1 MGTNKLDKLHQQ
13 REALAARIR
22 REEARERERMRKTD
36 TRRKILAGAIV
47 LEHAGHDA
55 AFKADLDALLARFLR
70 RDDDRVLFGLEPLPA
85 EAVPATGADDTG
97 DRRAA

>member
-1 MGTNKLDKLHQQ
+1 MGTNKLDRLHQQ
-13 REALAARIR
+13 REVLAARIR
-22 REEARERERMRKTD
+22 REEARERERTRKID
-36 TRRKILAGAIV
+36 TRRKILAGAIA

-70 RDDDRVLFGLEPLPA
+70 RDDDRALFGLAPLPA
-85 EAVPATGADDTG
+85 EAVPTVADDTG